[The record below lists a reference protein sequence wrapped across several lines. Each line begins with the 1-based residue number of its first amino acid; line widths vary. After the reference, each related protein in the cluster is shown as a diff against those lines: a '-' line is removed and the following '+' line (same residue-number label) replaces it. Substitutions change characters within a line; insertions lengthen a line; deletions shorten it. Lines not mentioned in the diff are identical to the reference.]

1 MSTVFYAIFY
11 FKTFLVFNIRLLKTI
26 MEDLPVF
33 KQYKNSVLE
42 KVTLL

>member
-1 MSTVFYAIFY
+1 MPFSILRL
-11 FKTFLVFNIRLLKTI
+11 FLVFNIRLLKTI

-42 KVTLL
+42 KVALL